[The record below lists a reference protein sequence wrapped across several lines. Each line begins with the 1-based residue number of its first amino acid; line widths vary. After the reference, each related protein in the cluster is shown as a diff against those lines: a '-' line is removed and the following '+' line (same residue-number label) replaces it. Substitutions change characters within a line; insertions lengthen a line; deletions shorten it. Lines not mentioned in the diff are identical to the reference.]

1 MANNQ
6 LKEELILSTQHFDKK
21 IDDVIKQVNRLKAQ
35 GSKVGDGFNGS
46 MGKMIEKATG
56 FNGSMGSLIG
66 VVGKFGGILG
76 VAVSAGEA
84 FNKMMQSSQALGDS
98 FATAQQQ
105 VNTVVDNFFQSLAS
119 GDFSPFLNG
128 IDNMVSKAREAYEA
142 MDSLWNM
149 AQSFSVQN
157 ARLNNQFQ
165 KNLIEIRQK
174 KGSKDPNDQK
184 RVKELT
190 ADNQRIIKKQAEGAA
205 KLYNQTISGLQSE
218 IAAGT
223 GMNSKITE
231 GAIYRIVENDIANVK
246 DGRKKYEK
254 EYNEYQKKQKEL
266 QKKYSSKKV
275 GGGLIGKLAETLNP
289 TANYGP
295 KYQQE
300 LNKLQEKYG
309 ESIAANYLL
318 QKKSDAEL
326 EEFNNKLKQGIQY
339 QGQSI
344 ANASKMLRY
353 TTDTNNAAGGGSKGG
368 GSKGGGGINKP
379 QYAEGSVG
387 YYQQLIRDLEEKKK
401 LQVDYSDIKKINEE
415 ITKAKYNLS
424 ELLNPTK
431 KLGTENTTFKANVSF
446 ADSMNVAKKDL
457 EGFLKRDP
465 IKIPLDKTFKESF
478 DEFGDKA
485 GQITDTFFNFDGVIN
500 NIESLSNAISEGAN
514 AWEVFMGVLQTG
526 MSIISTVSSAL
537 EALTTLQEIFG
548 TTSTAVA
555 AESAAAGEAEMA
567 TAAGVTT
574 AKSVEAGATA
584 TAEATKMGF
593 PALLFAIPL
602 ALAAVLA
609 GLATITGAFAN
620 GGIVGGNSYSGDN
633 LLARVNSGEMILN
646 GHQQKNLFDLLD
658 RGATSGANGGNVT
671 FTIAGSTLKGVL
683 RNYDD
688 KMNKVR

>member
-465 IKIPLDKTFKESF
+465 IKMPLDKTFKESF

-658 RGATSGANGGNVT
+658 RGATGGANGGNVT

>member
-21 IDDVIKQVNRLKAQ
+21 IDDVIKQVDKLKKQ

-66 VVGKFGGILG
+66 VVGKFGGVLG

-84 FNKMMQSSQALGDS
+84 FNKMINSSQALGDS
-98 FATAQQQ
+98 FAAAQQQ

-128 IDNMVSKAREAYEA
+128 IDNLINRAKDAYDA
-142 MDSLWNM
+142 MDNLWNM
-149 AQSFSVQN
+149 AQSFDVQN
-157 ARLNNQFQ
+157 ARTNNQFQ
-165 KNLIEIRQK
+165 KNLLEIRRL

-184 RVKELT
+184 RIKELT
-190 ADNQRIIKKQAEGAA
+190 AENERIIKQQASGAN
-205 KLYNQTISGLQSE
+205 KLWDQTIKGLQMKIMS
-218 IAAGT
+218 GT
-223 GMNSKITE
+223 GM
-231 GAIYRIVENDIANVK
+231 RVK
-246 DGRKKYEK
+246 A
-254 EYNEYQKKQKEL
+254 
-266 QKKYSSKKV
+266 S
-275 GGGLIGKLAETLNP
+275 GGLIGSILESDINDSGNRKKFATQYQKYLDERTKLDKKAEKKQGDLFMGKTGV
-289 TANYGP
+289 NYQ
-295 KYQQE
+295 KQVIA
-300 LNKLQEKYG
+300 LEKQYG
-309 ESIAANYLL
+309 QSIVANYLL
-318 QKKSDAEL
+318 NRLNDDEL
-326 EEFNNKLKQGIQY
+326 KAINDQYKQGLAY
-339 QGQSI
+339 QGQAI

-353 TTDTNNAAGGGSKGG
+353 TKDTNSAASGGSKSGG
-368 GSKGGGGINKP
+368 NKGGGGSINKP

-401 LQVDYSDIKKINEE
+401 LQIDSSEIDKINKE
-415 ITKAKYNLS
+415 IIKAKYNLS

-446 ADSMNVAKKDL
+446 ADSMNTNKKDL

-485 GQITDTFFNFDGVIN
+485 GQITDTFFNFDGVIG

-537 EALTTLQEIFG
+537 ETLTTLQEIFG
-548 TTSTAVA
+548 ATSTAA
-555 AESAAAGEAEMA
+555 AAQSAAASETEAAAATTNTAAKSGEAIASA
-567 TAAGVTT
+567 TASGAKMPFPLNIVAIAAGV
-574 AKSVEAGATA
+574 
-584 TAEATKMGF
+584 
-593 PALLFAIPL
+593 
-602 ALAAVLA
+602 AAVIAAL
-609 GLATITGAFAN
+609 GMITGAFAE